1 MFLLNWQEIVQR
13 NLSDFSDRELWHL
26 HDLSAVPAKDSNIPT
41 LTLNDLDFSA
51 LTNLYHQRD
60 PYIPGKLPDNL
71 TRLCFQSDCT
81 NSKALFYFK
90 RLDNHLNWYVID
102 IFQKGRYQC
111 TFLALDSEPFPELRI
126 TSAPYYIPVCI
137 LLGKRETVDSEQA
150 HQAFLFAHYLFDH
163 QTARTQ

>member
-71 TRLCFQSDCT
+71 TDRKS
-81 NSKALFYFK
+81 
-90 RLDNHLNWYVID
+90 V
-102 IFQKGRYQC
+102 
-111 TFLALDSEPFPELRI
+111 
-126 TSAPYYIPVCI
+126 V
-137 LLGKRETVDSEQA
+137 
-150 HQAFLFAHYLFDH
+150 
-163 QTARTQ
+163 